1 MKIDLRSVGC
11 SLRTACLCIAG
22 YTLLLGFALLG
33 FTIYD
38 YTHAPDYFL
47 WLQISSFNWSFGLWL
62 AAGCLFTG
70 LVRQSRKL
78 VRGWLLLFALY
89 VGFQIAA
96 LSWNIYHYFE
106 FTELVGHTI
115 KSRVS
120 LCALSLRYIQ
130 STICS
135 PVLGSPVDLF
145 IHENLHYAVQYS
157 GLRRCKQ
164 GIILAGFLFSKRNVD
179 K

>member
-106 FTELVGHTI
+106 FTELVPQSI
-115 KSRVS
+115 Y
-120 LCALSLRYIQ
+120 LSMKIYI
-130 STICS
+130 T
-135 PVLGSPVDLF
+135 
-145 IHENLHYAVQYS
+145 
-157 GLRRCKQ
+157 
-164 GIILAGFLFSKRNVD
+164 LFSILVFADIACLVTVIRYRETHLRP
-179 K
+179 